1 MGVTIQ
7 TPDPQDESFKIDDVS
22 TWIVREPGDGQL
34 RIKALKIPKNIT
46 ETQQITLM
54 RKLQ

>member
-22 TWIVREPGDGQL
+22 TWIVREPGDGKL

-46 ETQQITLM
+46 ENQQITLM
-54 RKLQ
+54 GKLQ